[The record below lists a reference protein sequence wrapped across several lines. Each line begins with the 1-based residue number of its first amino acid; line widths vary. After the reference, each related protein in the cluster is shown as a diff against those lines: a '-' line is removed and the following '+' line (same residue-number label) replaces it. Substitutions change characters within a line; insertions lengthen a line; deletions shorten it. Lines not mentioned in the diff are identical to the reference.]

1 MGAQCTS
8 NLERGTSSISII
20 MVIIVIQDHHVHQM
34 YYKPDIEV
42 GEQGVKKLGKFGFE
56 VILRLGDPK
65 LKTCHEK

>member
-1 MGAQCTS
+1 MGT
-8 NLERGTSSISII
+8 SISII
-20 MVIIVIQDHHVHQM
+20 MVIIVIQDHHGHQK

-65 LKTCHEK
+65 LETCHEK

>member
-1 MGAQCTS
+1 
-8 NLERGTSSISII
+8 
-20 MVIIVIQDHHVHQM
+20 MVIIVIQDHHHRHQM